1 MALPHTPNGEHFH
14 KNCVLTAPC
23 RAALAVTTLGKLAG
37 SKGDVEEDGGHVDG
51 DQSPVVSS
59 KFALRT
65 ATTSDA
71 RAAAS
76 AGLAAAGDCAS
87 GDGSLSFILLLCMLC
102 AIYAPTF
109 LCIIIIIITTST
121 IVVIQLHVNIV

>member
-1 MALPHTPNGEHFH
+1 
-14 KNCVLTAPC
+14 
-23 RAALAVTTLGKLAG
+23 VTTLGKLAG
-37 SKGDVEEDGGHVDG
+37 SKGDVEEDAGHVGG
-51 DQSPVVSS
+51 DESPVASS

-87 GDGSLSFILLLCMLC
+87 GDGSVRAILLLCMLC

-109 LCIIIIIITTST
+109 FCVIIIITTST
-121 IVVIQLHVNIV
+121 IVVIQLHVNLV